1 MSAGR
6 MSLLDFFA
14 QAPQAFGRFRKG
26 LDDAAERQRR
36 TKAKQEALIEP
47 FPETLRPTP
56 EERAINQADIARQL
70 NEQAARDE
78 MAADRAAV
86 NRELARP
93 FPSVN
98 PNPKPQGVMDM
109 ENAIY
114 GSMYESQTPPPPP
127 PPKEISEEQRKF
139 RESFALDT
147 APVTPEQPTTEELR
161 AAPLNE
167 EGQRLQG
174 LLQSMGAFDQT
185 GKAGGANQ
193 SVAAQEPGFLSR
205 LGRGVLDY
213 YSDPVNRK
221 TLAIGLAGLSSQPN
235 RGYQAALQGQ
245 VEQIQEQRALQRS
258 GNQTADY
265 LESRGLVAEADLV
278 RANPAL
284 AADILS
290 GSVGGS
296 NYQKELEKIVAQDDR
311 DLVNEATKQRANREK
326 TLGTLQTIDNDE
338 AFLGALS
345 PIQTS
350 VGRVLQ
356 SLGVEATDEGA
367 LGEFLQKSSN
377 TELLRAQ
384 LGRTVFEAIGE
395 LGIGAR
401 GLDTPAERKFLI
413 EVMAGTPESTRA
425 FLRGL
430 LQDRLRSQEITI
442 EEYNKALK
450 EGRLNRFQQY
460 AKRGLSPIELEPYG
474 DEFAEFEIVN

>member
-1 MSAGR
+1 MALAGILEYLIGKPADDR
-6 MSLLDFFA
+6 
-14 QAPQAFGRFRKG
+14 APMLVEFTGNVGQRDR
-26 LDDAAERQRR
+26 ERERREREELARQQRR
-36 TKAKQEALIEP
+36 KQAQLVAQREPLPPALRLTPEEQALTAEDNAYLANVEAARQEIARDNALIDAGLPP
-47 FPETLRPTP
+47 FAVRPGFDQADLPEYTDYNTVMGVRPTP
-56 EERAINQADIARQL
+56 
-70 NEQAARDE
+70 
-78 MAADRAAV
+78 
-86 NRELARP
+86 
-93 FPSVN
+93 
-98 PNPKPQGVMDM
+98 K
-109 ENAIY
+109 
-114 GSMYESQTPPPPP
+114 
-127 PPKEISEEQRKF
+127 
-139 RESFALDT
+139 
-147 APVTPEQPTTEELR
+147 APAPATV
-161 AAPLNE
+161 AAPSTIAATPSAGGPQDAPLDE
-167 EGQRLQG
+167 EGQKLQG
-174 LLQSMGAFDQT
+174 LLQNMGAFDQT
-185 GKAGGANQ
+185 GKAGGLNQ
-193 SVAAQEPGFLSR
+193 AVAAQDPGLLSQ
-205 LGRGVLDY
+205 LGRGVIDY
-213 YSDPVNRK
+213 FSDPINRK
-221 TLAIGLAGLSSQPN
+221 TLAIGMAGLSSQPN

-245 VEQIQEQRALQRS
+245 IEQIQQQRATQRS

-290 GSVGGS
+290 GATGGS

-311 DLVNEATKQRANREK
+311 DLVNEATKQQANREK
-326 TLGTLQTIDNDE
+326 TLSTLQTLDSDE

-345 PIQTS
+345 PIQTG

-356 SLGVEATDEGA
+356 SLGVDATDEGA

-450 EGRLNRFQQY
+450 EGRLDRFQQY

>member
-1 MSAGR
+1 MLG
-6 MSLLDFFA
+6 LFEYLDET
-14 QAPQAFGRFRKG
+14 FGGPISRLRKEKEAR
-26 LDDAAERQRR
+26 AAEQRR
-36 TKAKQEALIEP
+36 IQAEQEARLRP
-47 FPETLRPTP
+47 MPEALRPTP
-56 EERAINQADIARQL
+56 EERALFQADVARQL

-127 PPKEISEEQRKF
+127 SPKEISEEQRQF
-139 RESFALDT
+139 RESFASKPAT
-147 APVTPEQPTTEELR
+147 TPEEPTNAELQ

-185 GKAGGANQ
+185 GRAGGLNQ
-193 SVAAQEPGFLSR
+193 AVAAQDPSFLSK
-205 LGRGVLDY
+205 LGRGALDY
-213 YSDPVNRK
+213 FSDPINRK

-245 VEQIQEQRALQRS
+245 IEQIQDQRALQRS

-356 SLGVEATDEGA
+356 SLGVEATDENA

-384 LGRTVFEAIGE
+384 LGKTVFEAIGE

-450 EGRLNRFQQY
+450 EGRLDRFQQY
-460 AKRGLSPIELEPYG
+460 AKRGLSPIELERYG